1 MSLIGSFPK
10 QPREAD
16 IFELD
21 YTGYIAGRV
30 VDSIA
35 CTPTVPAGISSAGNQ
50 FFGNVLQVKYHGGT
64 NGNSYR
70 FVLLTTITI
79 AGYGHVVERE
89 LDIVVAE
96 FPDVA

>member
-16 IFELD
+16 IFEID

-30 VDSIA
+30 VDSLVA
-35 CTPTVPAGISSAGNQ
+35 SVTVPVGISSAGYQ
-50 FFGNVLQVKYHGGT
+50 FFGNVLQVKYHGGS
-64 NGNSYR
+64 NGTSYR
-70 FVLLTTITI
+70 FVILTTITI
-79 AGYGHVVERE
+79 AGYGHIVERE

-96 FPDVA
+96 FPDIA

>member
-16 IFELD
+16 IFEID

-30 VDSIA
+30 VDSLMA
-35 CTPTVPAGISSAGNQ
+35 SVTVPVGISSAGNQ
-50 FFGNVLQVKYHGGT
+50 FFGNVLQVKYHGGS
-64 NGNSYR
+64 NGTSYR
-70 FVLLTTITI
+70 FVVLTTITI
-79 AGYGHVVERE
+79 AGYGHIVERE

-96 FPDVA
+96 FPDIA